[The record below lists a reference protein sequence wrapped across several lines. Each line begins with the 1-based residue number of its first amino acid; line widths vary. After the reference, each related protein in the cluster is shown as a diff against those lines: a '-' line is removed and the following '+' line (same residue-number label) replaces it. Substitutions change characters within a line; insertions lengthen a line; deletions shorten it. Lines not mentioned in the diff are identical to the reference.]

1 LDQEE
6 VGRKLIKPESNNSAL
21 YALHLI
27 LVRAR
32 FLVLQRESLDD
43 VAVLLDYAEAMPR
56 MFVSEE
62 DETAMYRDDV
72 SALSDQIP
80 YCRYI
85 LEQFDA
91 PEPPSNW

>member
-1 LDQEE
+1 MLKVE
-6 VGRKLIKPESNNSAL
+6 KNNSAL

-32 FLVLQRESLDD
+32 FMVLKRESLDD
-43 VAVLLDYAEAMPR
+43 VAVLLDYAETMPR

-62 DETAMYRDDV
+62 DETDAYRE
-72 SALSDQIP
+72 ALLGLSNRFP

-85 LEQFDA
+85 LTKFDD
-91 PEPPSNW
+91 EPPAKW

>member
-1 LDQEE
+1 M
-6 VGRKLIKPESNNSAL
+6 IKPEKNNSAL

-32 FLVLQRESLDD
+32 FLVLKRESLDD
-43 VAVLLDYAEAMPR
+43 VAVLLDHAEAMPR

-62 DETAMYRDDV
+62 DETATYRDYV
-72 SALSDQIP
+72 SGLSEQIP
-80 YCRYI
+80 YCRNI

-91 PEPPSNW
+91 PEPPSKW

>member
-1 LDQEE
+1 M
-6 VGRKLIKPESNNSAL
+6 IKPEKNNSAL

-32 FLVLQRESLDD
+32 FLVLKRESLDD

-56 MFVSEE
+56 MFVSEK
-62 DETAMYRDDV
+62 DETDTYRDYLAGLNDRFP
-72 SALSDQIP
+72 DW
-80 YCRYI
+80 RYI

-91 PEPPSNW
+91 PDPPSKW